1 MTVDEIDVAVVGSGF
16 AGLLVARE
24 LVRAGRQVTVFERGG
39 RRTHRQQL
47 ADGAHE
53 VDTAGAR
60 HNHESAEGSDYPW
73 LYSYGVGGSS
83 LHWTGVTP
91 RLLRSDF
98 ELRSR
103 YGVGRD
109 WPLSY
114 DELVPYY
121 EEAERILSVAGEGA
135 PLPPHPLSPVDE
147 LVAPLLRPFGPLPQA
162 RASRRVGGRSACCGA
177 TTCELCPVDARFS
190 MLHVLDGGL
199 ANSPRLELREQ
210 TVVAR
215 LRHGSG
221 RVRALETIDREGE
234 RGTVAAGMVVLAA
247 NGIENPAILLR
258 SGVDGPDVGRWLFDH
273 GHRVLE
279 FAVDRPVPHGR
290 GATLSTGVSRA
301 YHEGDWRSERGAQ
314 LVIPFNPGSDFE
326 GQLVDDVVAGMSGR
340 RAHERARR
348 RFERTLVLDTLGEDL
363 PQRER
368 RVELSPRKDEFGLPL
383 NRIAYPDDGDYIRRG
398 RSVMYADLERRLRPL
413 GGRIVATLRRGEG
426 AHTLGTCHMAA
437 SGGVVD
443 ADQRH
448 HELENLFVT
457 GGSAFPSYSSHHPTL
472 TICALAIRLGRTLA
486 HSPA

>member
-1 MTVDEIDVAVVGSGF
+1 MTAEEIDVAVVGSGF

-39 RRTHRQQL
+39 RRTHREQL

-199 ANSPRLELREQ
+199 AGSPQLELREQ

-234 RGTVAAGMVVLAA
+234 RGTVAAAMVVLAA

-258 SGVDGPDVGRWLFDH
+258 SGLDGPDVGRWLFDH

-279 FAVDRPVPHGR
+279 LAVDRPVPHGR
-290 GATLSTGVSRA
+290 GATLSTGVSHA
-301 YHEGDWRSERGAQ
+301 YRDGDWRSERGAQ

-340 RAHERARR
+340 RARERARR
-348 RFERTLVLDTLGEDL
+348 RFERRLVLDTLGEDL

-383 NRIAYPDDGDYIRRG
+383 NRIAYPRDGDYIRRG
-398 RSVMYADLERRLRPL
+398 RSVMNADLERRLGPL

-486 HSPA
+486 HSPV